1 MRYYTRRKRCTT
13 DEYIRNTFVKDNS
26 YYDIFFA
33 VGLNDSKEYGNHF
46 IPTHSETPYE
56 LRRFF
61 GHVSIKRIWEF

>member
-1 MRYYTRRKRCTT
+1 MRYYTRRKSHTKDRH
-13 DEYIRNTFVKDNS
+13 IRNTFVEDTS

-33 VGLNDSKEYGNHF
+33 VGLDNSEEYGNHF
-46 IPTHSETPYE
+46 LPLNSETPYE